1 MKPFI
6 IRAHEGDVVA
16 SLEETKPSNGSDFSL
31 EEMKEIV
38 GGWIELVY
46 PSRCPDL
53 LMVVNEEG
61 LLKKLPGNMGASA
74 LMGQMIAGD
83 VLVCPKEMVK

>member
-1 MKPFI
+1 MQPFI
-6 IRAHEGDVVA
+6 IRAHEGDVVVG
-16 SLEETKPSNGSDFSL
+16 LEEATPSNGSDFSI
-31 EEMKEIV
+31 EEMNEIV

-53 LMVVNEEG
+53 LMVVTEER
-61 LLKKLPGNMGASA
+61 LLKNLPGNMGASA
-74 LMGQMIAGD
+74 RTGQMIVGD